1 VSLARRA
8 TGLGLVIIGVAIL
21 TWDLGFHGPD
31 HAGGVAILALMAVGF
46 AVLLAGSAFL
56 GGRGLLGSL
65 LLVLGLVGAFLA
77 ALPDREAVPVFRFS
91 VLAVSAML
99 IVAGLSVI
107 VWLLLGRVRLQSES
121 AQGPEPTMRSELE
134 TLAGVLRRH
143 GLSMAYMVEQALQG
157 SEEDIDAFLVSNELW
172 GGSGSIADQS
182 GIDQAREA
190 RRQVEAALV
199 ALGEAQMASG
209 HVNPRT
215 AGWVSAFKQWQ
226 RKGI

>member
-1 VSLARRA
+1 
-8 TGLGLVIIGVAIL
+8 
-21 TWDLGFHGPD
+21 
-31 HAGGVAILALMAVGF
+31 
-46 AVLLAGSAFL
+46 
-56 GGRGLLGSL
+56 
-65 LLVLGLVGAFLA
+65 
-77 ALPDREAVPVFRFS
+77 
-91 VLAVSAML
+91 
-99 IVAGLSVI
+99 
-107 VWLLLGRVRLQSES
+107 
-121 AQGPEPTMRSELE
+121 
-134 TLAGVLRRH
+134 
-143 GLSMAYMVEQALQG
+143 MAYMVEQALQG